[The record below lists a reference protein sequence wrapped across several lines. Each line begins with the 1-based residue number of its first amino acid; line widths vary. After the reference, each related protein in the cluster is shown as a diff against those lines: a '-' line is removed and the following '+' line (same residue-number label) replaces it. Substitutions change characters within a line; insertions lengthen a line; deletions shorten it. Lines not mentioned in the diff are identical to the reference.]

1 MCSVRV
7 LNTAD
12 DRSSCEQQVFML
24 SVQELAVQARAVR
37 RCEFSRTATFS
48 RNDWYVQSGTRVNQ

>member
-1 MCSVRV
+1 
-7 LNTAD
+7 
-12 DRSSCEQQVFML
+12 ML